1 MLNRSRVAML
11 LGTAVAAPFSPLQA
25 QPTSAAGRVATQGT
39 DTQQASQNP
48 EEEEEVVV
56 TGQRPRGSVV
66 GDIQPEN
73 VLRSRDV
80 KATGATNFDE
90 LLVAIA
96 PEIGVARASGAAR
109 PLVLLN
115 GRRISSY
122 RELRDIPIEA
132 ISRVDILPEEVALK
146 YGYPPDQK
154 VVNVVLKNRF
164 KETVAQGAVNTASHE
179 GFTGG
184 GGDLTKIQLGKDRRT
199 TINLHAGSDNIL
211 RGSQRSL
218 LEQQYE
224 STGTGAIGLL
234 LPPEVGLRGTVTY
247 NRALPGGVDATLN
260 AEAAHIRGHALSGLS
275 EQLPAEL
282 NRNSTDDSLH
292 LGGTLAGDK
301 QQWHWSLASNADV
314 DRSNTTTSRLGQ
326 FFAPG
331 SAESTHAAATLDG
344 TVNGPLF
351 ALAAGTANVTLRVAG
366 AAEHLHIDQEN
377 FVTPPAG
384 STNRTSA
391 I

>member
-1 MLNRSRVAML
+1 MTSRSRLQLIA
-11 LGTAVAAPFSPLQA
+11 GTALAIPFAPLHA
-25 QPTSAAGRVATQGT
+25 QQSQQPKAATQGT
-39 DTQQASQNP
+39 AAQTQTQAPAQP
-48 EEEEEVVV
+48 EDEEEIVVK
-56 TGQRPRGSVV
+56 GKRPRGSVI

-73 VLRSRDV
+73 VLKSRDV

-96 PEIGVARASGAAR
+96 PEIGVARGSGSAR

-115 GRRISSY
+115 GRRVSSY

-132 ISRVDILPEEVALK
+132 VSRVDILPEEVALK

-154 VVNVVLKNRF
+154 VVNVVLQNRF
-164 KETVAQGAVNTASHE
+164 KETVAQLAGNTASHE

-184 GGDLTKIQLGKDRRT
+184 GGDLTRILLAPNQRT

-224 STGTGAIGLL
+224 SKGTGATGLL
-234 LPPEVGLRGTVTY
+234 LPPELGLRGTLTY

-260 AEAAHIRGHALSGLS
+260 AEAAHTRGHALSGLS

-282 NRNSTDDSLH
+282 NRNSTDDRLH
-292 LGGTLAGDK
+292 LG
-301 QQWHWSLASNADV
+301 
-314 DRSNTTTSRLGQ
+314 
-326 FFAPG
+326 
-331 SAESTHAAATLDG
+331 
-344 TVNGPLF
+344 
-351 ALAAGTANVTLRVAG
+351 
-366 AAEHLHIDQEN
+366 
-377 FVTPPAG
+377 
-384 STNRTSA
+384 
-391 I
+391 

>member
-56 TGQRPRGSVV
+56 TGQRPRGSVI

-80 KATGATNFDE
+80 KATGATSFDE

-146 YGYPPDQK
+146 YGYPSDQK
-154 VVNVVLKNRF
+154 VVNVVLQNRF
-164 KETVAQGAVNTASHE
+164 KETVAQVAANTASHH

-184 GGDLTKIQLGKDRRT
+184 GGDLTRIQLGKDQRT
-199 TINLHAGSDNIL
+199 TVNLHAGSDNIL

-218 LEQQYE
+218 LLLDPGQ
-224 STGTGAIGLL
+224 TG
-234 LPPEVGLRGTVTY
+234 
-247 NRALPGGVDATLN
+247 
-260 AEAAHIRGHALSGLS
+260 GHAAGQELDEHRLDFGN
-275 EQLPAEL
+275 EAE
-282 NRNSTDDSLH
+282 
-292 LGGTLAGDK
+292 
-301 QQWHWSLASNADV
+301 
-314 DRSNTTTSRLGQ
+314 RLVG
-326 FFAPG
+326 F
-331 SAESTHAAATLDG
+331 
-344 TVNGPLF
+344 
-351 ALAAGTANVTLRVAG
+351 
-366 AAEHLHIDQEN
+366 
-377 FVTPPAG
+377 PPQPVG
-384 STNRTSA
+384 V
-391 I
+391 

>member
-25 QPTSAAGRVATQGT
+25 QPTSAAAQPANQGT
-39 DTQQASQNP
+39 AAQQASQNP
-48 EEEEEVVV
+48 EQGEEEEVVV
-56 TGQRPRGSVV
+56 TGQRPRGSVI

-80 KATGATNFDE
+80 RATGATSLDE

-154 VVNVVLKNRF
+154 VVNVVLQNRF
-164 KETVAQGAVNTASHE
+164 KETVAQVAANTASHE

-184 GGDLTKIQLGKDRRT
+184 GGDLTKIQLAKDQRT

-234 LPPEVGLRGTVTY
+234 LPPEIGLRGTVTY
-247 NRALPGGVDATLN
+247 NRALAGGVDATVN
-260 AEAAHIRGHALSGLS
+260 AEAAHTRGHALSGLS
-275 EQLPAEL
+275 GQLPAEL

-301 QQWHWSLASNADV
+301 DQWHWSLASNADV

-331 SAESTHAAATLDG
+331 SAESTRAAANIDG
-344 TVNGPLF
+344 TV
-351 ALAAGTANVTLRVAG
+351 
-366 AAEHLHIDQEN
+366 
-377 FVTPPAG
+377 
-384 STNRTSA
+384 
-391 I
+391 

>member
-11 LGTAVAAPFSPLQA
+11 LGTAVAASFSPLQA
-25 QPTSAAGRVATQGT
+25 RSTPARVQAEKQGT
-39 DTQQASQNP
+39 AAKPPSQNP

-56 TGQRPRGSVV
+56 TGQRPRGSVI

-80 KATGATNFDE
+80 KATGATSFDE

-146 YGYPPDQK
+146 YGYPPGQK

-164 KETVAQGAVNTASHE
+164 EETVAQVAANTASRH

-184 GGDLTKIQLGKDRRT
+184 GGDLTRIQLGKDQRT
-199 TINLHAGSDNIL
+199 TVNLHVGSDNIL
-211 RGSQRSL
+211 RGSLRSL

-234 LPPEVGLRGTVTY
+234 LPPEVGLRGT
-247 NRALPGGVDATLN
+247 
-260 AEAAHIRGHALSGLS
+260 
-275 EQLPAEL
+275 
-282 NRNSTDDSLH
+282 
-292 LGGTLAGDK
+292 
-301 QQWHWSLASNADV
+301 
-314 DRSNTTTSRLGQ
+314 
-326 FFAPG
+326 G
-331 SAESTHAAATLDG
+331 S
-344 TVNGPLF
+344 
-351 ALAAGTANVTLRVAG
+351 
-366 AAEHLHIDQEN
+366 
-377 FVTPPAG
+377 
-384 STNRTSA
+384 
-391 I
+391 